1 MELQQLRL
9 FIAAADTGSFTR
21 GAERAFV
28 SQPALSASI
37 SKLEKELG
45 TRLFVRNKRQVVLT
59 PAGRKLLKRAKSI
72 VGECAKAR
80 EELRQHDVQRHLRL
94 GVINTLSIVWVAR
107 LIEQYRQANP
117 DLQLDVI
124 DASEEDM
131 ARLQRDGH
139 VDLALTVLGVVPAA
153 TATITP
159 LSGMEMRELFREPY
173 VVAML
178 PECHLSR
185 SPSISIRDLDKE
197 PFIARSH
204 CEHRPV
210 MQGLLK
216 QHGVRLNLAYVT
228 NQDDRALALVKEG
241 VGISILPHHYVPHP
255 LVAVPLQED
264 SSQRV
269 VGFQWQPGERQQEVD
284 RLVEFATTLPWNR
297 AA

>member
-37 SKLEKELG
+37 SKLENELG

-131 ARLQRDGH
+131 VRLQRDGH
-139 VDLALTVLGVVPAA
+139 VDLALTVLGVVPNA
-153 TATITP
+153 TATITLP
-159 LSGMEMRELFREPY
+159 VGLEMRELFREPY

-178 PECHLSR
+178 PECHLRMTLWSPNLATASRQWDFYLHAWWKRCRWTRSLSR
-185 SPSISIRDLDKE
+185 SRW
-197 PFIARSH
+197 RSSS
-204 CEHRPV
+204 RT
-210 MQGLLK
+210 GL
-216 QHGVRLNLAYVT
+216 
-228 NQDDRALALVKEG
+228 
-241 VGISILPHHYVPHP
+241 
-255 LVAVPLQED
+255 
-264 SSQRV
+264 
-269 VGFQWQPGERQQEVD
+269 
-284 RLVEFATTLPWNR
+284 
-297 AA
+297 